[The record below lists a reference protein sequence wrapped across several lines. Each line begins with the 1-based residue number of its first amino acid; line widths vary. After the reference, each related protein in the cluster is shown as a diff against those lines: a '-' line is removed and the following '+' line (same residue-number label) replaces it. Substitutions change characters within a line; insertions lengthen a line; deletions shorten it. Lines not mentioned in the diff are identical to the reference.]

1 MLRRLLPTLLVFALA
16 AAPPA
21 IAQSVSKDASRT
33 PNGTYQLEPSHS
45 QLLFSVIHLGLTNY
59 FGRFD
64 KLSGT
69 LNFDANQPEKSA
81 VSITVDTTSVDTPS
95 SRLIEELKA
104 PYTFDTA
111 QFGTATFKSTSIVK
125 TGDETGHVTGNLTIK
140 NVTKPV
146 TLDVTFN
153 GGEQSPMTNNYALGF
168 HATAV
173 VKRSDYGLT
182 TMPWSSFVSDDVQ
195 LVIEAMFQKPKD

>member
-1 MLRRLLPTLLVFALA
+1 MLRRLIPALLVFALA
-16 AAPPA
+16 AAAPA
-21 IAQSVSKDASRT
+21 VAQSVSKEASRA
-33 PNGTYQLEPSHS
+33 PNGAYQLEPSHS
-45 QLLFSVIHLGLTNY
+45 QILFSVVHLGLTDY
-59 FGRFD
+59 YGRFD

-69 LNFDANQPEKSA
+69 LNFDASQPEKSA
-81 VSITVDTTSVDTPS
+81 VSITIDTTSVDTPS

-111 QFGTATFKSTSIVK
+111 QFGTATFKSTAITK
-125 TGDETGHVTGNLTIK
+125 TGPDTGRITGDLTIK
-140 NVTKPV
+140 NITKPV

-153 GGEQSPMTNNYALGF
+153 GGEQSPMNNNYALGF
-168 HATAV
+168 RATAV

-182 TMPWSSFVSDDVQ
+182 TMPWASFVSDDVQ